1 MAKTLI
7 IGGGGFIG
15 AHVARAL
22 AMEGESVDILDN
34 FSRAV
39 RDPFLEEIEAE
50 RGVDLI
56 DADILDETALSLL
69 DDDYT
74 IIYQFAAIIGVRHV
88 MERPY
93 EVLHKNVLIQAKA
106 LNRLLAEVES
116 EKSQRKVIRSVRR
129 VARKTDGLPVRAMSP
144 DFLEMLGSSSHK
156 RGY

>member
-39 RDPFLEEIEAE
+39 RDPFLQEVGAR
-50 RGVDLI
+50 RGVGLI
-56 DADILDETALSLL
+56 DADILDEATLSLL

-106 LNRLLAEVES
+106 
-116 EKSQRKVIRSVRR
+116 I
-129 VARKTDGLPVRAMSP
+129 
-144 DFLEMLGSSSHK
+144 
-156 RGY
+156 